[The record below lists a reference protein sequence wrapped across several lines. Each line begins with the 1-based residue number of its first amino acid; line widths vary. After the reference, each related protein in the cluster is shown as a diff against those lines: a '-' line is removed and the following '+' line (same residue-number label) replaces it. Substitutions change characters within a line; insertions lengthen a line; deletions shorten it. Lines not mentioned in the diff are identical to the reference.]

1 MKKTKIFAHRGASGL
16 VKYENTIDAFNKAI
30 EVNSDGIELD
40 VRKTKDNVIVVNHNP
55 DISGLIIKD
64 HTYQELL
71 TKTLSIGYKLATLEE
86 TLIFCQNKIFL
97 DIEVKEPGFEQELIT
112 LVMKYLKYDQFYI
125 RSFIESVI
133 IKTKEIDKSIK
144 TVLLISPKNS
154 SDIWCNI
161 FPNKKIKR
169 TSCDIISPHRKLVRL
184 GFIKRMH
191 RKNILVSIW
200 TVNDEQ
206 DMKKFIK
213 KKADFII
220 TNYPDKAKNLVK

>member
-1 MKKTKIFAHRGASGL
+1 MIAYDNLTIHEKSF
-16 VKYENTIDAFNKAI
+16 KYQD
-30 EVNSDGIELD
+30 D
-40 VRKTKDNVIVVNHNP
+40 
-55 DISGLIIKD
+55 IIKVVV
-64 HTYQELL
+64 QASSL
-71 TKTLSIGYKLATLEE
+71 TNQQAA
-86 TLIFCQNKIFL
+86 
-97 DIEVKEPGFEQELIT
+97 ELIT